1 MMQPRPFGALIP
13 SLRAIMQRT
22 KTAGHTVLLCKS
34 AGTDIAYSKAKRN
47 AALLNLANG
56 GEGHKTTTSTI
67 TRMRSRG

>member
-1 MMQPRPFGALIP
+1 
-13 SLRAIMQRT
+13 MQRT

-67 TRMRSRG
+67 MRMRSRG